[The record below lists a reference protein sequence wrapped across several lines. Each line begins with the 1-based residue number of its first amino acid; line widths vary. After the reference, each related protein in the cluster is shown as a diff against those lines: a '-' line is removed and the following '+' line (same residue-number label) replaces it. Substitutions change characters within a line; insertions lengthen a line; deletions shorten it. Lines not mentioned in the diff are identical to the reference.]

1 MSLYSGHR
9 EVVLKVVGQVMCRC
23 YIRGW
28 RGFEAI
34 GNGGFRRWMTYSFH
48 IVWGPTIFTMNR
60 WFFLP
65 EKEKRKKK

>member
-1 MSLYSGHR
+1 
-9 EVVLKVVGQVMCRC
+9 MCRC